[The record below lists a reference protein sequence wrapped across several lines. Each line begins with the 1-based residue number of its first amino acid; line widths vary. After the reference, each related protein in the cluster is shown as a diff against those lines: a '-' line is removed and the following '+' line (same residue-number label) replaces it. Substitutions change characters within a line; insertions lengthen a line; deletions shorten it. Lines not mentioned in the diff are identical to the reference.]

1 MPTALQARAR
11 QSSQQVFSKVRS
23 ALADYTLREPLAYD
37 DTLPPF
43 KVGAP
48 LDSGWLVIQEFCDW
62 LSRTNVSVAFQS
74 ANWFVP
80 TVQTVHI
87 ISIAILLTSVY
98 VVSFRLIGFTRG
110 AQPLSVLIAKATP
123 WVWTTLCVLLGTGI
137 LLTITEPARE
147 LLNWVFRLKML
158 MVVALAAILL
168 VVQVRMRRSP
178 TYWTES
184 PARRLAARAI
194 GVAAV
199 IIGAGIVT
207 AGRWIAYV

>member
-1 MPTALQARAR
+1 M
-11 QSSQQVFSKVRS
+11 
-23 ALADYTLREPLAYD
+23 
-37 DTLPPF
+37 
-43 KVGAP
+43 
-48 LDSGWLVIQEFCDW
+48 IQEFCDW
-62 LSRTNVSVAFQS
+62 LSTTGISIAFQS

-98 VVSFRLIGFTRG
+98 VVSFRLIGVTRG
-110 AQPLSVLIAKATP
+110 RQPLAVLIARSTP

-158 MVVALAAILL
+158 MVAALAGILL
-168 VVQVRMRRSP
+168 VVQIRMRRSP
-178 TYWTES
+178 DYWTES
-184 PARRLAARAI
+184 LARRLAARAI
-194 GVAAV
+194 GIAAV
-199 IIGAGIVT
+199 LIGAGIVT